1 MGEKAIIAES
11 VPGIFV
17 SKTKI
22 IICGIVVIV
31 LLILVIVLGAVLGH
45 ERSKASGKC
54 FLLFNDLTRLSC
66 PEGIPLGISNLAA
79 ARVLTVSFRF
89 YASKGSDDKLVQIL
103 MQVIY
108 TQIALADGTR
118 AVQLMGLFCT
128 QFLDKG

>member
-45 ERSKASGKC
+45 ERSKASA
-54 FLLFNDLTRLSC
+54 F
-66 PEGIPLGISNLAA
+66 
-79 ARVLTVSFRF
+79 
-89 YASKGSDDKLVQIL
+89 
-103 MQVIY
+103 
-108 TQIALADGTR
+108 
-118 AVQLMGLFCT
+118 
-128 QFLDKG
+128 